1 MNKEII
7 LDVSGN
13 EVAMAL
19 FEDKRLVEFSKEKGS
34 SLFNVGDI
42 YLGRVRKI
50 MPSLNAAFIDV
61 GYSKD
66 AFLHYQDMGPQF
78 KTLSKFLRSV
88 VGKKVKLNTFSQFPV
103 EKDIDKYGKINDVLK
118 NGHNI
123 LVQVTKE
130 PISSKGPRLT
140 SEISLPGRYMVLIP
154 FGKKVSI
161 SQKIKEP
168 AEKKRLRK
176 TIEAIK
182 PVNHGI
188 IVRTAAENQSISD
201 LNAEVNELIKK
212 WEQVLNRLKN
222 VKPPELISGDND
234 RTINFLR
241 DIYDSSFSSIHVN
254 NAEAAE
260 ILTSY
265 ISSIDPNNKGI
276 VKLYKGSQSIFDH
289 FNVTRQVK
297 SSFGKTVS
305 FKGSSYLIIEHT
317 EAFHVID
324 VNSGNRNQASSDQET
339 NAFEVNLAAVDEI
352 ARQIRLRDMGGIV
365 VIDFIDMVKND
376 HRKAVY
382 AKMREVMASDR
393 SKHTILPLSKFCLM
407 QITRQR
413 VRPVE
418 EVDNEEVCPSCHGS
432 GEVQPTLALTDEIEI
447 KLNYIV
453 NDMHKKH
460 IELVVHPFVGAYI
473 NKGFWKSVRKTW
485 AKTYSCKLKVT
496 EELSMPMLNY
506 KFFDELDEEIL
517 I

>member
-1 MNKEII
+1 MDKELI
-7 LDVSGN
+7 LDVSSK
-13 EVAMAL
+13 EVALAL
-19 FEDKRLVEFSKEKGS
+19 FENKRLVEFSKEKGGS
-34 SLFNVGDI
+34 QFSVGDI
-42 YLGRVRKI
+42 YLGRVKKI
-50 MPSLNAAFIDV
+50 MPSLNATFIDV

-78 KTLSKFLRSV
+78 KTLSKFLKSV
-88 VGKKVKLNTFSQFPV
+88 VGRKVKLNTFTQFPV
-103 EKDIDKYGKINDVLK
+103 ETDIDKHGKVNDVLK
-118 NGHNI
+118 NGQNI
-123 LVQVTKE
+123 LVQISKE

-154 FGKKVSI
+154 FGRKVSI
-161 SQKIKEP
+161 SQKIKDS

-182 PVNHGI
+182 PMNHGI
-188 IVRTAAENQSISD
+188 IVRTAAEGQSISD
-201 LNAEVNELIKK
+201 LNAEVNELLKK

-222 VKPPELISGDND
+222 VKVPELISGDND

-254 NAEAAE
+254 DADVAGM
-260 ILTSY
+260 LTSY
-265 ISSIDPNNKGI
+265 ISSIDASNKGT
-276 VKLYKGSQSIFDH
+276 VKMYTGGQPIFDH

-305 FKGSSYLIIEHT
+305 FKGGSYLIIEHT

-324 VNSGNRNQASSDQET
+324 VNSGNRNRASSDQET
-339 NAFEVNLAAVDEI
+339 TAFEVNQAAVYEI

-365 VIDFIDMVKND
+365 VIDFIDMVKNEN
-376 HRKAVY
+376 RKAIY

-413 VRPVE
+413 VRPVS
-418 EVDNEEVCPSCHGS
+418 EVDNDEVCPSCHGS
-432 GEVQPTLALTDEIEI
+432 GEVKPALALTDEIEI

-453 NDMHKKH
+453 KDMHKKRV
-460 IELVVHPFVGAYI
+460 ELVVHPFVGAYI
-473 NKGFWKSVRKTW
+473 KKGFWKSIRRTW
-485 AKTYSCKLKVT
+485 ERRYSCKLKIT
-496 EELSMPMLNY
+496 EEQSMPMLNY
-506 KFFDELDEEIL
+506 KFFDEMDEEIL